1 MVIDSYITATVAF
14 GLCVILSVVGLIIA
28 RKMLGTENLRQC
40 HEVGGYLLSVVG
52 TMYAVLLGLV
62 VVDSM
67 TRFQQGRSIVEE
79 EANSLADVFILSER
93 FPEEKRRKIQNHCLN
108 YVAEV
113 VDVEWNMMDEGK
125 VSMAARRQVFSL
137 LREVM
142 DFEPVTEN
150 QKAIYPIIVDEACQ
164 LWDQRR
170 ARTNMSSYGM
180 PVEEWV
186 VLIVGGIVSTMFT
199 YFFALESL
207 KLQITMT
214 VMVAVIIALNLFL
227 VLMFGY
233 PFSGDM
239 KVHPDALKVDELI
252 FKNKLGILKDMQ
264 LD

>member
-1 MVIDSYITATVAF
+1 MLIDSYLTAIVAF
-14 GLCVILSVVGLIIA
+14 SACVIFSVLGLIIA
-28 RKMLGTENLRQC
+28 RKLLGTENLRQC

-67 TRFQQGRSIVEE
+67 TRFQQARGIVEQ
-79 EANSLADVFILSER
+79 EANSLADVFILAER
-93 FPEEKRRKIQNHCLN
+93 FPEEKRKSIQSHCLK

-113 VDVEWNMMDEGK
+113 VDVEWNAMDEGK
-125 VSMAARRQVFSL
+125 ISPPARREVFAL

-142 DFEPVTEN
+142 DIEPVTES
-150 QKAIYPIIVDEACQ
+150 QKAIYPIVVSEACQ
-164 LWDQRR
+164 LWDNRR
-170 ARTNMSSYGM
+170 ARTNMATYGM
-180 PVEEWV
+180 PTEEWV
-186 VLIVGGIVSTMFT
+186 VLIIGGIISTMFT

-239 KVHPDALKVDELI
+239 KVHPDALKVDESI
-252 FKNKLGILKDMQ
+252 FKNKLGITRDMK
-264 LD
+264 LE